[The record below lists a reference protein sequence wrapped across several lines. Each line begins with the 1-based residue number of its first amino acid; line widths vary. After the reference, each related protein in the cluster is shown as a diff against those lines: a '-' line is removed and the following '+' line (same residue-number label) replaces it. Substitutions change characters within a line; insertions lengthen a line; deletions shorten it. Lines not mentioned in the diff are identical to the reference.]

1 MSDDA
6 YIFDAVRTPRG
17 KGKPGGG
24 ALYEVKPIDLVVTL
38 LDALSERNQLDPQ
51 RVEDLV
57 MGISSAVGDQ
67 GSCLPRI
74 AALCASKGWAQVP
87 GMALQRFCG
96 AGLEA
101 VNLAAARI
109 RSGWC
114 DLIAAGGLESMSRI
128 GLGAAGGAWI
138 YDPAT
143 SMKIGYVPQG
153 YSADMMAALSGFDRA
168 QLDAFALRS
177 QQLAGAARRAGHFS
191 RSLVPVRDANG
202 LTVLDHDEYIRE
214 ETTLQSLATLKPA
227 FGGPSAAA
235 NAVVARQ
242 RYPQLD
248 QIAAVHTAGS
258 SSGIVDGA
266 ALLLVGS
273 GKASKTLG
281 LRPRAR
287 IAGVGLTPV
296 DSTLMLAGPVPST
309 QQALEKAG
317 LTLGQIDLFEVNEAF
332 AAVPMYFA
340 KELGV
345 PLEKINVNGGSIAMG
360 HPIGATGAIILG
372 TLLDELERRQL
383 RYGVATLCTAGGM
396 GVATVIERL

>member
-6 YIFDAVRTPRG
+6 FIFDAVRTPRG

-74 AALCASKGWAQVP
+74 AALCAGKGWPQVP

-101 VNLAAARI
+101 VNLAAAKI
-109 RSGWC
+109 RSGWH

-143 SMKIGYVPQG
+143 SLKIGYVPQG

-168 QLDAFALRS
+168 QLDAYALRS

-191 RSLVPVRDANG
+191 GSLVPVRDANG
-202 LTVLDHDEYIRE
+202 LVVLDHDEYIRE
-214 ETTLQSLATLKPA
+214 ETTLQSLAALKPA
-227 FGGPSAAA
+227 FGGPGAAA
-235 NAVVARQ
+235 HPVVARQ

-248 QIAAVHTAGS
+248 PIPAVHTAGS

-273 GKASKTLG
+273 RKASQTLG

-287 IAGVGLTPV
+287 IAGVGLAPV
-296 DSTLMLAGPVPST
+296 DSTLMLAGPVPAT
-309 QQALEKAG
+309 RQALEKAG
-317 LTLGQIDLFEVNEAF
+317 LSLDQIDLFEVNEAF

-345 PLEKINVNGGSIAMG
+345 PLDKLNVNGGAIAMG

-372 TLLDELERRQL
+372 ALLDELERRKL

>member
-1 MSDDA
+1 MSEDA
-6 YIFDAVRTPRG
+6 FIFDAVRTPRG

-38 LDALSERNQLDPQ
+38 LDALRERNALDPA

-74 AALCASKGWAQVP
+74 AALCAEKGWAQVP

-101 VNLAAARI
+101 VNLAAAKI
-109 RSGWC
+109 RSGWH

-138 YDPAT
+138 YDPDT
-143 SMKIGYVPQG
+143 SLKIAYVPQG
-153 YSADMMAALSGFDRA
+153 YSADMMAALYGLDRA
-168 QLDAFALRS
+168 QLDAYALRS
-177 QQLAGAARRAGHFS
+177 QQLAGAAQRAGHFS
-191 RSLVPVRDANG
+191 RSLAPVRDANG
-202 LTVLDHDEYIRE
+202 LTVLDHDEYIRAD
-214 ETTLQSLATLKPA
+214 TTLESLATLKPA
-227 FGGPSAAA
+227 FGGPDAAA
-235 NAVVARQ
+235 NHLVARQ
-242 RYPQLD
+242 RYPQLEH
-248 QIAAVHTAGS
+248 IPAVHTAGS

-273 GKASKTLG
+273 AKASRALN

-287 IAGVGLTPV
+287 ITGVGLVASDP
-296 DSTLMLAGPVPST
+296 TLMLAGPVPAT
-309 QQALEKAG
+309 RQALEKAG
-317 LTLGQIDLFEVNEAF
+317 LSLDQIDLFEVNEAF
-332 AAVPMYFA
+332 AAVPLYFA
-340 KELGV
+340 QELGV
-345 PLEKINVNGGSIAMG
+345 PLDKINVNGGAIAMG

-372 TLLDELERRQL
+372 TLLDELERRKL